1 MKTINSVEVLPNI
14 FAVSNRQVNYY
25 LVKVKQKYIAFDA
38 GGSSKMSLNELD
50 KLNIKPED
58 ITLVFLTHTD
68 SDHTAAISLFS
79 HAKIYISKPEEQIID
94 GRVKRAF
101 FMNNK
106 LNCPYETLDNGET
119 VDIDGVSINCM
130 VTPGHTPGSTCYIV
144 DGKYLFSGDNFG
156 LKNGKATLFIK
167 IFNMDGNEQEK
178 VLLKYQGCRI

>member
-38 GGSSKMSLNELD
+38 GGSKKMSLNELNR
-50 KLNIKPED
+50 LNIKPED
-58 ITLVFLTHTD
+58 TTAVFLTHTD
-68 SDHTAAISLFS
+68 SDHTAGISLFS

-106 LNCPYETLDNGET
+106 LNCPYETLDDGET
-119 VDIDGVSINCM
+119 VDIDGVSVKCII
-130 VTPGHTPGSTCYIV
+130 TPGHTKGSACYTA
-144 DGKYLFSGDNFG
+144 DG
-156 LKNGKATLFIK
+156 
-167 IFNMDGNEQEK
+167 
-178 VLLKYQGCRI
+178 